1 MNAKRLRDMTPIAAE
16 IFFRIGTALTQ
27 ARLLYCDYEGPRAM
41 SDIELFGFGIARRD
55 ILMLVGDEAR
65 RRHRRDHSLAS

>member
-1 MNAKRLRDMTPIAAE
+1 MTPIAAE
-16 IFFRIGTALTQ
+16 IFFRTGAALTH

-41 SDIELFGFGIARRD
+41 SDIELFEFGIARRD

-65 RRHRRDHSLAS
+65 RRHRRDHCLAPQSCPHEH